1 MDHIGC
7 RESDL
12 EFDLESGETESGS
25 EEDGSE
31 EFGSHGKHSE
41 RLLNRGKSGYLFVE
55 GSIAAN
61 DVVGTS
67 SKVSNIDETR
77 NVIEGGIEKMV
88 DEQKTKGEKH
98 PKPPRPPTGPLLH
111 AADIEL
117 VKEISKRTRMRRARR
132 ARLQALKNMKTD
144 RTSSANINF
153 LAITVTAVF
162 GLVIIFQGICYMP
175 VLFCLCVLIYLLL
188 SLTSYAEE

>member
-1 MDHIGC
+1 MEVK
-7 RESDL
+7 R
-12 EFDLESGETESGS
+12 
-25 EEDGSE
+25 
-31 EFGSHGKHSE
+31 FGSHGKYSE

-117 VKEISKRTRMRRARR
+117 VKEISKLTRMRRARR
-132 ARLQALKNMKTD
+132 ERLQALKNMKTD

-153 LAITVTAVF
+153 LAITVTAIF
-162 GLVIIFQGICYMP
+162 GLVIIFQVHRYEANLNHSAQVLLHFMFTVGLPPAMYPIQAGI
-175 VLFCLCVLIYLLL
+175 LH
-188 SLTSYAEE
+188 AQ